1 MGMRR
6 NEGERFE
13 RQRVREIEGEEAEK
27 TKSLHWFN
35 LGLHG
40 GRDEARMMGD
50 WFT

>member
-1 MGMRR
+1 MRGKV
-6 NEGERFE
+6 GERFE
-13 RQRVREIEGEEAEK
+13 GQRVRRIGGVEAEK
-27 TKSLHWFN
+27 TKRLHWFN